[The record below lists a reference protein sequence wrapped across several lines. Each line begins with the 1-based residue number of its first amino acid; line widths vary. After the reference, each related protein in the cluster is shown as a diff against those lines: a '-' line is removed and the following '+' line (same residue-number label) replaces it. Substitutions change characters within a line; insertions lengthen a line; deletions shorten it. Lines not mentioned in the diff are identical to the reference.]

1 MENYGNNKT
10 SDSGE
15 TTIKEKCL
23 KIIALVEE
31 LNGWLS
37 GMDVRGNVK
46 LSR

>member
-1 MENYGNNKT
+1 MENFGTNK
-10 SDSGE
+10 SSESGE
-15 TTIKEKCL
+15 STIKEKCL

-37 GMDVRGNVK
+37 GTDVRGNVK